1 MMMSVCIVS
10 HWSKKTNTIPV
21 FLMSPTQYDI
31 LAEGLSLADQDFDL
45 S

>member
-1 MMMSVCIVS
+1 MRKWAI
-10 HWSKKTNTIPV
+10 HTGPKRHTIPV

-31 LAEGLSLADQDFDL
+31 LAEWLSLADQDFDL